1 MHTMRCACLRELCR
15 TLLLGVPRLFPRP
28 TATHRREGVNQPS
41 FKRLAE
47 DAGPE
52 FADRG
57 AAIRR
62 PATRTARC
70 HWRGISIAI
79 HAARPARDFQ
89 RLVVEDALEYRL
101 WSSFAD

>member
-1 MHTMRCACLRELCR
+1 MRCACLRELCR

-57 AAIRR
+57 LRYAASDSDCSL
-62 PATRTARC
+62 PLA
-70 HWRGISIAI
+70 W
-79 HAARPARDFQ
+79 DFDCDPRSQ
-89 RLVVEDALEYRL
+89 AG
-101 WSSFAD
+101 S